1 MDSIRELTPDSP
13 EAQQAIYNL
22 LGTTLAELKEIDKTV
37 VGSSKNIS
45 GIRTDLKNVFN
56 FVPGS
61 PQAATVVN
69 AGVNVQPP
77 VGSLHVTHIPTPQPP
92 VLQQPPSTVLVEPQV
107 QDDPN
112 QLVFD
117 FSKKITPDTINDKLD
132 AILVKLDKILD
143 KLE

>member
-1 MDSIRELTPDSP
+1 MESIKELTPDNP

-37 VGSSKNIS
+37 VGSSKNIT

-56 FVPGS
+56 FQEP
-61 PQAATVVN
+61 PTPATVVN
-69 AGVNVQPP
+69 AGVNIQSQSAP
-77 VGSLHVTHIPTPQPP
+77 LHATFIPTPVPSAPP
-92 VLQQPPSTVLVEPQV
+92 PIVTPIQQE
-107 QDDPN
+107 DPD

-132 AILVKLDKILD
+132 IIIRKLDKIVD
-143 KLE
+143 KLQ